1 MSRTDGLRLALL
13 AGAVAVA
20 ATLAGCGKQGV
31 LEQPPPL
38 FGAKAKADYEARKA
52 EQDRDDAQRAARTAG
67 TGGGTPTVN
76 GQQQGPGGTG
86 SDNAPIT
93 TRDIQDPS
101 QKLNPASTAP
111 IAGAPAPLSSPPS
124 TRPNF

>member
-1 MSRTDGLRLALL
+1 MSRMDGLRLALL
-13 AGAVAVA
+13 AGALAMG

-38 FGAKAKADYEARKA
+38 FGAKAKAAYDAQRAQEA
-52 EQDRDDAQRAARTAG
+52 QDDAQRAARNQG
-67 TGGGTPTVN
+67 SGGGAPTVN
-76 GQQQGPGGTG
+76 GQAQGPGGTG
-86 SDNAPIT
+86 PDNAPIT

-111 IAGAPAPLSSPPS
+111 IGGAPPPLSSPPS